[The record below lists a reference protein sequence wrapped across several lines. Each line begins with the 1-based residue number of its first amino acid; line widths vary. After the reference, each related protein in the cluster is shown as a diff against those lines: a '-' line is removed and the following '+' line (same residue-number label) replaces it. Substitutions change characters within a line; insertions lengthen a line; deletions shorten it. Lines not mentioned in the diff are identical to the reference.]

1 MLVVEDDDSARNA
14 LRLILAHRGWN
25 VAVAASLSEGLA
37 SLKNSPDIVLL
48 DLMLPD
54 GDGAELLRIAGRDYP
69 STRVG
74 VITGV
79 ADPERLRGVRQLNPA
94 FVCIKPINV
103 GELLRQMQ

>member
-1 MLVVEDDDSARNA
+1 MLVVEDDASSRNA
-14 LRLILAHRGWN
+14 LRLILAHQGWD
-25 VAVAASLSEGLA
+25 VVVAASLREGLA
-37 SLKNSPDIVLL
+37 NLKNSPDVVLL

-54 GDGAELLRIAGRDYP
+54 GDGADLLRVAARDHP
-69 STRVG
+69 TTRVG

-79 ADPERLRGVRQLNPA
+79 ADPDRLRGVRQLNPA